1 MANPLTRQTL
11 DYSVQVDPAH
21 KDHGSHH
28 YTPKRLYLFVFAWL
42 VILLLATVGAAFLH
56 LGHWG
61 GILAAYV
68 IASIKAALIIMY
80 FMHVKYSNKLT
91 WVFATASFLWL
102 AIFLLALM
110 TDYGMRDP
118 RRVPARLQRADP
130 MTHVRDVDSALG
142 RVREEGR

>member
-1 MANPLTRQTL
+1 MASESTSRTL

-28 YTPKRLYLFVFAWL
+28 YTPKRLYLFVFIWL
-42 VILLLATVGAAFLH
+42 VLLLFATVGAAFIH

-61 GILAAYV
+61 GILVAYL

-102 AIFLLALM
+102 AIFLGILM
-110 TDYGMRDP
+110 SDYWMRDP
-118 RRVPARLQRADP
+118 SRVPARLQRADP
-130 MTHVRDVDSALG
+130 MTHIRDVDSALG
-142 RVREEGR
+142 PVRDEGR

>member
-1 MANPLTRQTL
+1 MASPSTKQAL
-11 DYSVQVDPAH
+11 DYSVQLDPAH

-28 YTPKRLYLFVFAWL
+28 YTPKRLYLIVFAWL
-42 VILLLATVGAAFLH
+42 IGLLLLTVGAAFIN

-61 GILAAYV
+61 GILVAYL
-68 IASIKAALIIMY
+68 IASVKAALIIMY

-102 AIFLLALM
+102 AIFLGALM
-110 TDYGMRDP
+110 SDYWMRDSS
-118 RRVPARLQRADP
+118 RVPARLQRADP

-142 RVREEGR
+142 PVRDEGR